1 MQKIL
6 VIAAIALFA
15 TTLAAPVFEDSW
27 DVEDELL
34 QRVHEDSTPLS
45 LMQAD
50 PSTVAHAEAEKDKA
64 TKAAAAAAG
73 DEAKYT
79 AEEADA
85 HKKAT
90 ALAKEDKA
98 NSDAAAKAN
107 LAAAKDAA
115 KYAASAMSKSAAAPK
130 ATLAAKEQNAKF
142 Q

>member
-50 PSTVAHAEAEKDKA
+50 PSTIAHAEAEKDKA

-73 DEAKYT
+73 DEEKYT
-79 AEEADA
+79 KEVAEA

-90 ALAKEDKA
+90 ALGAQDKA

-115 KYAASAMSKSAAAPK
+115 KYAASAMSKSAAATK
-130 ATLAAKEQNAKF
+130 ATIAAEAQNTKF